1 MGTAPDR
8 KLRHLEISSSVAQP
22 LQGLKE
28 IREKGS
34 KRRASL
40 FLRNT
45 AANTRFNPLGLI
57 CRFANFSYF
66 YVGFSG

>member
-22 LQGLKE
+22 LQGLRE

-34 KRRASL
+34 KRRAKPL
-40 FLRNT
+40 FKHYSQHTVKITGVNIADADFLLLLT
-45 AANTRFNPLGLI
+45 
-57 CRFANFSYF
+57 
-66 YVGFSG
+66 